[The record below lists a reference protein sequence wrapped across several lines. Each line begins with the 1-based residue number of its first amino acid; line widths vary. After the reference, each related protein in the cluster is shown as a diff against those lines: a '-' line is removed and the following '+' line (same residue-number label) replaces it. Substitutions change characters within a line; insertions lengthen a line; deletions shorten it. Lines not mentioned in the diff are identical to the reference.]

1 MRVILELKCIKLS
14 HFPILHSLIQ
24 MLLTS
29 SLDVICN
36 FQLFFYYKFFVFEI
50 EFYSNL
56 IRVYVCETRIRDL
69 NN

>member
-1 MRVILELKCIKLS
+1 MWVILELEYVKLS
-14 HFPILHSLIQ
+14 HFPILHSSIQ

-29 SLDVICN
+29 LPDVICN
-36 FQLFFYYKFFVFEI
+36 FQLFYYKFFVFEI

-56 IRVYVCETRIRDL
+56 IRVYVRETRIRDL